1 MMKRPTRSPRPEA
14 ASPKS
19 MGPRAVRRKR
29 LKSLLR
35 PAAIRSDGFSRSQ
48 RLKSLLRP
56 TTTLLKIALLGLC
69 VLAITLKAGAA
80 AASPRTQGS
89 TPTPAPTATATAP
102 EPFEVARPA
111 DELIRSGDPALIRQ
125 SQGAPRQVN
134 IAFILDASGSMNA
147 NLPGAGKTK
156 LTVAKEVLVDLLSQ
170 VPADVNTAL
179 WVYGHRYPQT
189 SKERSCGDIE
199 RLFPSESLDA
209 STYTNAIQSIRAVGY
224 TPIAASLKL
233 AAQDIPAGEDQLN
246 TIILISDGKETC
258 GSDPQATARSLKVSE
273 AAITTHVVDYAAD
286 AASSAQ
292 LQQIAQASDG
302 IYRDAENA
310 GSLAEAL
317 SNAMEAASSDA
328 VLRVETSGAD
338 GTAVQ
343 APMALHQIGANRHT
357 TGLSTWTDYSVPAG
371 VYDITARTMPPV
383 TYRQVRI
390 PAGSQTV
397 IPAKLGAFDLLGPG
411 NEALRPPV
419 TIFESATGRE
429 IDQYAAGTPA
439 DLYHMLPGE
448 YDVAVQNAG
457 AFRGVPIEAGQITR
471 LALGALELTTGAGEA
486 RVDVTLVE
494 EATGEEIGSLNAEAY
509 DELHPLTPGTFQFL
523 DENGNALGEATIIGG
538 EVTTAS
544 LSSSDPGAGEDESV
558 SRRPTSVVGADTSPA
573 PDAAALRQ
581 GIQLEGNLP
590 ALAVGTTAALSVIFM
605 FIGILRIIEGE
616 TSPDQRLDLDS
627 TRQLSGAEDG
637 RDEEGASFLADR
649 LNQALADRDF
659 SEEVARDLMQAGL
672 RMTVS
677 EYILIRAAVVLIAF
691 LLGAVATRNPF
702 AGIVA
707 AVVGFFLPP
716 LYVRRRRAKRLE
728 AFNNQLEDVLT
739 LLVGSLRAGYSF
751 LHALNVVVEEI
762 PAPASEEFRRVVREV
777 GLGLSLT
784 EALQNLVERL
794 DSDDLDMVVT
804 AVNIQQEVGG
814 NLANILDVIS
824 ETIRERV
831 RIQGEI
837 QVLTSRQKG
846 TGYILAL
853 LPFILGAVLYILN
866 PEYMSRLFKPG
877 PTLVIPA
884 VAVVLVFI
892 GFLVIR
898 KIVDIEV

>member
-1 MMKRPTRSPRPEA
+1 M
-14 ASPKS
+14 
-19 MGPRAVRRKR
+19 
-29 LKSLLR
+29 KSLPR
-35 PAAIRSDGFSRSQ
+35 PAAVRSNGFSRSQ

-56 TTTLLKIALLGLC
+56 TTTLLEIALLGLC
-69 VLAITLKAGAA
+69 ILAITLRAGAGAA
-80 AASPRTQGS
+80 VAAPPAQAS
-89 TPTPAPTATATAP
+89 TPTPPPTAT
-102 EPFEVARPA
+102 EPAEVARPG
-111 DELIRSGDPALIRQ
+111 DELIRSGDPAAIRQ

-134 IAFILDASGSMNA
+134 IAFILLDASGSMNA

-189 SKERSCGDIE
+189 SKERSCEDIE
-199 RLFPSESLDA
+199 RLFPLGALDT
-209 STYTNAIQSIRAVGY
+209 STYANAIQSIRAIGY

-258 GSDPQATARSLKVSE
+258 GGAPQAVARSLKVSD
-273 AAITTHVVDYAAD
+273 AAVTTHVVDYAAD
-286 AASSAQ
+286 AASSEQ

-310 GSLAEAL
+310 GSLTEAL
-317 SNAMEAASSDA
+317 SNVLEAASSDA

-343 APMALHQIGANRHT
+343 APMTLHQIDTNRHT
-357 TGLSTWTDYSVPAG
+357 TGLSTWTDYNVPAG
-371 VYDITARTMPPV
+371 VYDITAGTMPPV
-383 TYRQVRI
+383 TYKQVRI

-419 TIFESATGRE
+419 TIFDSATGRE
-429 IDQYAAGTPA
+429 IGQYAAGTPA
-439 DLYHMLPGE
+439 DLYHLLPGE

-457 AFRGVPIEAGQITR
+457 AFHGVPIEAGQITP

-486 RVDVTLVE
+486 RLDVTLVE
-494 EATGEEIGSLNAEAY
+494 EATGEEVGSLNAEAY
-509 DELHPLTPGTFQFL
+509 DELHYLTPGTFQFL
-523 DENGNALGEATIIGG
+523 DENGDALGEATIIGG
-538 EVTTAS
+538 EITTAS
-544 LSSSDPGAGEDESV
+544 LSPSNSGAGEDKSAN
-558 SRRPTSVVGADTSPA
+558 RRPTSVAGAGTSPD
-573 PDAAALRQ
+573 PDTATALRQ

-590 ALAVGTTAALSVIFM
+590 ALAVGATAALSVMFM

-616 TSPDQRLDLDS
+616 TNPDQRPDLDLA
-627 TRQLSGAEDG
+627 RRHSGAGEG
-637 RDEEGASFLADR
+637 RDEEGASFLTDR

-659 SEEVARDLMQAGL
+659 FEELARELMQAGL
-672 RMTVS
+672 RITVS
-677 EYILIRAAVVLIAF
+677 EYILIRAAVVPIAF

-702 AGIVA
+702 AGVIA

-853 LPFILGAVLYILN
+853 LPFILGAVIYTLN
-866 PEYMSRLFKPG
+866 PEYMSRLFEPG
-877 PTLVIPA
+877 PTLAIPA

-892 GFLVIR
+892 GFLIIR